1 MSTHS
6 INYKSKSLTNVAK
19 FFLEPKSP
27 MQRKYEALRA
37 YFVDQHTT
45 KEVAEKFGYT
55 EGAFRVLCHSF
66 RRDLDKRFFV
76 ETRPGPK
83 FSPKKDQARE
93 RVIALRKQN
102 YSTEDISRLL
112 RNEEISLSAVSIWA
126 ILNEEGFAKLVR
138 RPDEARPQWTRPEQ
152 APYADVRQFSLAPRV
167 MDTRIAGIF
176 LLLKLLAESGICD
189 IPAELKWYSSQMIPA
204 RHAFLSSMLLKLLG
218 KRRKSHIMDL
228 QYDEGAPFSI
238 GMNELPK
245 RAYIAEYS
253 ERMTHRKNIQFMQCW
268 LKCLR
273 DTKLISGNSL
283 NLDFQSLPYFG
294 EEDVVEKHYVSMRS
308 RRQKAILVFFA
319 QDAESK
325 IFCYSN
331 ADLRKGEESDEVL
344 RFTSFWK
351 EQTGQYPAH
360 LVFDSKLTTYSNLR
374 KIADMGIT
382 FVTLQRRSPG
392 LAKTIA
398 NIAPSAWREITLK
411 KVERKF
417 RNPKVIDKMITTIK
431 DYGQPIRQVIVKD
444 LGHETPTIIITNDK
458 KTSAPDLITRY
469 ALRMLIENSI
479 SNGVRF
485 FHTTALSS
493 AVAIRVDF
501 DVVLTLVGQ
510 ALYRK
515 LAGHLRGYEHCNA
528 ETIFRKFIDT
538 PGKIHIDSDEIEVR
552 LNKRATNPILLES
565 GLLNIPF
572 QLPWIPGRQIRITV
586 R

>member
-1 MSTHS
+1 MSD
-6 INYKSKSLTNVAK
+6 NVSKSLTDLSR

-37 YFVDQHTT
+37 YIVDGLPTN
-45 KEVAEKFGYT
+45 KVAEAFGYT
-55 EGAFRVLCHSF
+55 EGAFRVLCHTF
-66 RRDLDKRFFV
+66 RNDPDKRFFLA
-76 ETRPGPK
+76 TRPGPK

-93 RVIALRKQN
+93 RVIGLRKQN

-112 RNEEISLSAVSIWA
+112 RDEGISLSAISIWA
-126 ILNEEGFAKLVR
+126 ILKEEGFEKLPKR
-138 RPDEARPQWTRPEQ
+138 PEAARPKWPRPDQ

-167 MDTRIAGIF
+167 LDTRLAGVFLLFKLLAETKICEIPMDLKWYGSKMIPAQNAF
-176 LLLKLLAESGICD
+176 LSGLLLKLI
-189 IPAELKWYSSQMIPA
+189 
-204 RHAFLSSMLLKLLG
+204 G

-228 QYDEGAPFSI
+228 QCDEGVPFSI

-245 RAYIAEYS
+245 RTYVAEYS
-253 ERMTHRKNIQFMQCW
+253 ERMTHQKNLQFMQAW

-273 DTKLISGNSL
+273 DTDLISGESL

-319 QDAESK
+319 QDAESR

-344 RFTSFWK
+344 KFIAFWK
-351 EQTGQYPAH
+351 KQTGHYPAH
-360 LVFDSKLTTYSNLR
+360 LVFDSKLTTYANLK
-374 KIADMGIT
+374 KIAGMGIT
-382 FVTLQRRSPG
+382 FVTLQRRSLG
-392 LAKTIA
+392 FTKALA
-398 NIAPSAWREITLK
+398 NIAPSAWREVTLQ

-417 RNPKVIDKMITTIK
+417 RNPKVIDRMITTVK
-431 DYGQPIRQVIVKD
+431 NYGKPIRQVIVKD
-444 LGHETPTIIITNDK
+444 LGHETPTVIITNDEQ
-458 KTSAPDLITRY
+458 TSVPDLITRY

-515 LAGHLRGYEHCNA
+515 LAGHLRGYEHCGA
-528 ETIFRKFIDT
+528 DAIFRKFIDT
-538 PGKIHIDSDEIEVR
+538 PGKIHVGTEEIEVR
-552 LNKRATNPILLES
+552 LNKRATNPILLQS
-565 GLLNIPF
+565 GLLNTLF
-572 QLPWIPGRQIRITV
+572 ELPWVPGKPFRITV